1 MRSCV
6 VGSFPILL
14 LLSLSCAA
22 QEPRMDP
29 ARIRAHVEFLASDAL
44 EGRKAGTRGY
54 DVAARYVASQLA
66 QLGAR
71 PAGDAG
77 TWFQTVNLLQ
87 ATPVIPAGKA
97 RIARDGTVTDLVSK
111 EDFLPRAY
119 FATGASEVTA
129 PATFVGHSIYA
140 PELGYDD
147 FAGVDLAGRIA
158 VVLSGAPP
166 TFPPDQRAHY
176 SDSSTKYRALSERGA
191 VGWID
196 ISTPI
201 DERRVPWERRLLAS
215 WRPSMRWVGAAG
227 EPFDAFPGIKARF
240 VLSRAGA
247 TKLFTGAPSNL
258 EQVFANSEAGKSKSF
273 NLPLEATLSTT
284 SELVRLSSENVV
296 GVIEGSDPVLKNEY
310 IVFTAHL
317 DHLGQGA
324 AVAGDT
330 IYNGAFDNATGIA
343 VMLEVAR
350 YFSELQR
357 KPRRALLF
365 LAVTAEES
373 GMLGSEYFAKHPTVP
388 RGAIVANINTDLP
401 LALTAVGDV
410 IGFGAEH
417 SSLGDVVARAV
428 RAEGMAISPD
438 PMPEEVFFVRSDQ
451 ISFVREGIP
460 AVYLDFGGQSRT
472 PGVDGDAL
480 KKQFRRERYHMPSD
494 DISQPIHYESL
505 AALARINARIGLEV
519 GNARERPKWH
529 DGDFF
534 GELYAPRRRGAGK

>member
-1 MRSCV
+1 MRRPFSAFT
-6 VGSFPILL
+6 FPALL

-22 QEPRMDP
+22 QEPRIDP
-29 ARIRAHVEFLASDAL
+29 ARIKAHVEFLASDVL

-71 PAGDAG
+71 PAGDGA
-77 TWFQTVNLLQ
+77 TWFQTVNLLE
-87 ATPVIPAGKA
+87 ATPVISAGKA
-97 RIARDGTVTDLVSK
+97 RIVRDGTVADLVSK

-119 FATGASEVTA
+119 FSAGATEVTA
-129 PATFVGHSIYA
+129 PATFVGHGVYA
-140 PELGYDD
+140 PELGHND

-158 VVLSGAPP
+158 VVLSGAPR

-176 SDSSTKYRALSERGA
+176 SYFRTKYRALSERGA
-191 VGWID
+191 IGWIS

-201 DERRVPWERRLLAS
+201 DEKRVPWERAVLQS
-215 WRPSMRWVGAAG
+215 WRTSMRWVDAAG
-227 EPFDAFPGIKARF
+227 EPFDAFPTLKAGF
-240 VLSRAGA
+240 SLSRAGA
-247 TKLFTGAPSNL
+247 TKVFAGAPASL
-258 EQVFANSEAGKSKSF
+258 EQVFANSEAGKVQSF
-273 NLPLEATLSTT
+273 NLPLEVTLSTT
-284 SELVRLSSENVV
+284 SELARLSSENVA

-310 IVFTAHL
+310 IVFTSHL

-324 AVAGDT
+324 AVAGDH

-350 YFSELQR
+350 YFAESRR
-357 KPRRALLF
+357 KPRRSLLF
-365 LAVTAEES
+365 LAVTAEEP

-388 RGAIVANINTDLP
+388 RGAIVANINMDLP
-401 LALTAVGDV
+401 LALTAVADV
-410 IGFGAEH
+410 VAFGAEH
-417 SSLGDVVARAV
+417 SSLGDVTARAV

-438 PMPEEVFFVRSDQ
+438 PAPEEVFFVRSDQ
-451 ISFVREGIP
+451 VSFVREGIP
-460 AVYLDFGGQSRT
+460 AVFLSMGEQSRT
-472 PGVDGDAL
+472 PGVDGAAL
-480 KKQFRRERYHMPSD
+480 VKEFRRERYHMPSD

-519 GNARERPKWH
+519 GNARQRPTWH

-534 GELYAPRRRGAGK
+534 GELFAPRGRAR